1 MSARHTDVMYSM
13 YTCTA
18 HMQLRSHYHTCQ
30 NLTFYVPRTTKFR
43 LALKDRSYG
52 SVGDSLLS
60 SNRHRRVLPYKW
72 SAVTR
77 AAPIRRPP
85 TDQRSLCRLQRELHC
100 RQENITVH
108 LPRRGSSGVVQHRP
122 VVCHLRRH
130 PPVLVCTFPKVGVHR
145 TTAPPPKALHDFNI
159 IGCVVQRT
167 GTADSE

>member
-1 MSARHTDVMYSM
+1 MYSM

-100 RQENITVH
+100 RQENIYCTPATSWLIRCSAAPPGR
-108 LPRRGSSGVVQHRP
+108 LPSSTTPPGTGLHFPKGMSAPHYYSTSQSASRLQYHWLRGTAHWHRRSGVSA
-122 VVCHLRRH
+122 
-130 PPVLVCTFPKVGVHR
+130 T
-145 TTAPPPKALHDFNI
+145 
-159 IGCVVQRT
+159 
-167 GTADSE
+167 